1 MRPWC
6 VDVNFFGDRHKIME
20 RVYITGRG
28 MVTPIGDDL
37 ASNEAALRS
46 GKSGITRIEE
56 FSRYGLDSQVGGMP
70 NQSIE
75 TPLVDRKRQRYCP
88 PAALMSIV
96 AAAQAFTEAGFSLE
110 ELPKLRIALVG
121 GTASANNLEIYQSA
135 ERYLGS
141 NMRLRTI
148 SPFIVPRVMPSSSI
162 SNLSLVFG
170 IKGESYDISAACS
183 SSALSIIIATR
194 LIRSGAYDIVLAG
207 GAEQLDWSMALGFC
221 ACRALSKKYNETPE
235 KASRPFD
242 VDRDGFVIAGGAA
255 YVVLESE
262 RSVRARKARP
272 ITLVSG
278 IMANSNA
285 IDMVAPDAQS
295 SSEVMG
301 GAIRDAGLKP
311 EDIDYVNTHGTG
323 TPIGDPIEMAA
334 IRSVMGDHPA
344 INSTKSQ
351 TGHMVGAT
359 GAAEII
365 YSSLMLEKGFLSPSV
380 NLDNPDPEFA
390 WADLVREY
398 RPNVNLRHALSNSFA
413 FGGSNAAVVV
423 SRV

>member
-1 MRPWC
+1 
-6 VDVNFFGDRHKIME
+6 ME
-20 RVYITGRG
+20 RVFITGRG

-37 ASNEAALRS
+37 AANEAALRS
-46 GKSGITRIEE
+46 GKSGITRIQE
-56 FSRYGLDSQVGGMP
+56 FVEFGLESQVGGMP
-70 NQSIE
+70 NTNLE
-75 TPLVDRKRQRYCP
+75 TPLVDRKRLRYCP

-96 AAAQAFTEAGFSLE
+96 AAAEAFAEAGLSLE
-110 ELPKLRIALVG
+110 ELPSKRIALIG
-121 GTASANNLEIYQSA
+121 GTAGGNNKELFENGS
-135 ERYLGS
+135 RYLEFGKK
-141 NMRLRTI
+141 LRAV
-148 SPFIVPRVMPSSSI
+148 SPFIVPRCMPSSSI

-183 SSALSIIIATR
+183 SSALSIIVATR
-194 LIRSGAYDIVLAG
+194 LIRSGAYDIVLTG
-207 GAEQLDWSMALGFC
+207 GAENLDWPEALGFC
-221 ACRALSKKYNETPE
+221 ACRALSKKYNDTPE

-242 VDRDGFVIAGGAA
+242 IDRDGFVLAGGAA

-262 RSVRARKARP
+262 RSVRERKARP
-272 ITLVSG
+272 ISMISG

-285 IDMVAPDAQS
+285 TDMVVPNSEA
-295 SSEVMG
+295 SSEVML
-301 GAIRDAGLKP
+301 GAIHDAGLKP

-323 TPIGDPIEMAA
+323 TPIGDPIELAA

-365 YSSLMLEKGFLSPSV
+365 YSSLMLEKNFISPSI
-380 NLDNPDPEFA
+380 NLDNPDPDFA

-398 RPNVNLRHALSNSFA
+398 RPNANLRHALSNSFA
-413 FGGSNAAVVV
+413 FGGSNAAVVL
-423 SRV
+423 SKI